1 MVNLNQSGAILFQC
15 LQKGATREEMA
26 LALVEHYDATEE
38 IALRSVDA
46 FIASLANAGLLE
58 ENG

>member
-1 MVNLNQSGAILFQC
+1 MFQC